1 MNNIRIFI
9 QNFLKEIFEKC
20 DGAEDFISDRIEEI
34 CSHEKLTVEGVIFFL
49 LVFFRAYVFLLAFF
63 SIKIF
68 LHMKCKESLSLRK
81 S

>member
-34 CSHEKLTVEGVIFFL
+34 CSHEKLTVEEVIFFL